1 MGRSSNL
8 IYGVIRTKETSVGN
22 VSCLVSETLT
32 GRSSDVGERRGE
44 GRGGRISIMKSTLT
58 LKLPPL
64 LK

>member
-32 GRSSDVGERRGE
+32 GRSSDSRKTRVRGG
-44 GRGGRISIMKSTLT
+44 GRGGGAH
-58 LKLPPL
+58 
-64 LK
+64 